1 MDNFKLFKDIS
12 DEEMLEM
19 YKDIL
24 GSKEMGVRP
33 RSLDP
38 YAKKLKETCRFEM
51 LSQATNFVIE
61 IFYEEVAMRYFRK
74 VDNRKMSKKT
84 DSPFLLLTEDV
95 EEVVSYCWWDNEEGL
110 QEDAVERRGSGERII
125 CAIEIS
131 SCRDVEIPPE
141 YTVDNFI
148 EEVNSAYDDA
158 KERGFDSIVLAI
170 ATDTEQTYYINDT
183 EDGFQCDE
191 FDYHF
196 EDLDSIAETL
206 FNEKIIG
213 KPVEIR
219 VE

>member
-1 MDNFKLFKDIS
+1 MNNFELFKDIS

-24 GSKEMGVRP
+24 GSKEMGLRP
-33 RSLDP
+33 RSLDS
-38 YAKKLKETCRFEM
+38 YAKQLKETCRFEM

-61 IFYEEVAMRYFRK
+61 LFYEEVAMRYFK
-74 VDNRKMSKKT
+74 TVDNKKLSKKSEST
-84 DSPFLLLTEDV
+84 FLLLTEDV
-95 EEVVSYCWWDNEEGL
+95 DGNVSYCWWNNKKDL
-110 QEDAVERRGSGERII
+110 QEDAVGRRGNGERII

-141 YTVDNFI
+141 YTVDDFI

-158 KERGFDSIVLAI
+158 KERGFDSIVLTI
-170 ATDTEQTYYINDT
+170 ETDTEQTYYINDT

-191 FDYHF
+191 FDYYF
-196 EDLDSIAETL
+196 DDLDSIAETL
-206 FNEKIIG
+206 FREKIIG

-219 VE
+219 IE